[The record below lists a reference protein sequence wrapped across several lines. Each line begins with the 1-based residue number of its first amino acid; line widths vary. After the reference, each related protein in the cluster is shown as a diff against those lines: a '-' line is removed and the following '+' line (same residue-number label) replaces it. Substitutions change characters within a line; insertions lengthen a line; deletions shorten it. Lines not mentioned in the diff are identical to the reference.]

1 MTLRVP
7 AEMSEHAAEP
17 AAAAADVAEKKFSRR
32 LRLGLALREKFGL
45 GDTQFI
51 YLWALCAGFI
61 GALTAL
67 TFGFCVACVQD
78 ALTGTRGLSQVAAFA
93 SLAKWH
99 CVLVPAVGGIF
110 AGATLL
116 FMHRFVPVRATE
128 YMEAIA
134 LGDGYVPPKPSL
146 LRSLS
151 AVFTIG
157 SGAAIGREG
166 PLIQTS
172 AVAASWLGAKFNL
185 PPPRLRLL
193 VACAAASAMA
203 ATFHTPLSGGLF
215 VGEIVLGA
223 LTLDFL
229 APLLVASCTG
239 YLTLSLLGA
248 AEPIYHVAD
257 ELAIGSNHLIIA
269 LSCIALGVI
278 ASLAANGWLWLLKK
292 ARKLLNGRHAWLPV
306 RLALAGTLVGAA
318 AVFYPELTGNGYNMI
333 RGIVASQFSPEQAL
347 ILLALKVG
355 IVACVFGVGTVGGA
369 LTPSLT
375 IGTFIGFLFSAL
387 MTRLGVSGDH
397 AIAYSLVGMAAFFTT
412 AANAPMTSLL
422 LVVEF
427 TLAGTLIFPLIVG
440 VVVSYGVARLL
451 RTESM
456 YHGALTS
463 GPQSIFSKPLDAVRI
478 IEIARKNP
486 PTVRPNDSFGA
497 VAKVLIR
504 HPSQTIFI
512 TGEAGEYQGAIVS
525 SDILQFAKTK
535 ELAEAIIAMDVSR
548 NNLPVLLPEMKL
560 ADALKIF
567 AARKSEDSLALVD
580 DADARRLL
588 GVVNRSDLYLAL
600 GEIMRR
606 EKVR

>member
-1 MTLRVP
+1 MPEKT
-7 AEMSEHAAEP
+7 AAQP
-17 AAAAADVAEKKFSRR
+17 AAPAEKKFSRWMR
-32 LRLGLALREKFGL
+32 LALDLREKLRL
-45 GDTQFI
+45 GDTQII
-51 YLWALCAGFI
+51 YIWALGAGFI

-78 ALTGTRGLSQVAAFA
+78 LLTGTRGLPQVEAFA
-93 SLAKWH
+93 SLTAAH
-99 CVLVPAVGGIF
+99 CILVPAIGGLF

-116 FMHRFVPVRATE
+116 FMHKFVPVRATE

-172 AVAASWLGAKFNL
+172 AVVASWLGSRVNL
-185 PPPRLRLL
+185 PAPRLRLL

-239 YLTLSLLGA
+239 YLTLSFLGA
-248 AEPIYHVAD
+248 ADPIYHVAD
-257 ELAIGSNHLIIA
+257 EIAGGSNPLIIA

-278 ASLAANGWLWLLKK
+278 ASLAANAWLWLLKT
-292 ARKLLNGRHAWLPV
+292 ARKFLNGSHAWLPA
-306 RLALAGTLVGAA
+306 RLAAAGALVGVA
-318 AVFYPELTGNGYNMI
+318 AVFYPELTGNGYSMI

-422 LVVEF
+422 LVIEF
-427 TLAGTLIFPLIVG
+427 TLAGTLMCPLIVG
-440 VVVSYGVARLL
+440 VVVSYGIARLM

-456 YHGALTS
+456 YHSALAS
-463 GPQSIFSKPLDAVRI
+463 GPRSIFSKPLAAVRL
-478 IEIARKNP
+478 IEIARRHP
-486 PTVRPNDSFGA
+486 PTVRPESNFGA

-512 TGEAGEYQGAIVS
+512 TGENEEYRGAIVS
-525 SDILQFAKTK
+525 SDILQFAQTK
-535 ELAEAIIAMDVSR
+535 ELAEAILAIDVSR
-548 NNLPVLLPEMKL
+548 DNLPVLLPEMKL
-560 ADALKIF
+560 PDALKIF
-567 AARKSEDSLALVD
+567 AARKHEDSLALVEN
-580 DADARRLL
+580 AETRKLL

>member
-1 MTLRVP
+1 
-7 AEMSEHAAEP
+7 MSADPEVSAS
-17 AAAAADVAEKKFSRR
+17 AAASGVPAEKKFSRR
-32 LRLGLALREKFGL
+32 ILLGLELREKIRL
-45 GDTQFI
+45 GDTQLI
-51 YLWALCAGFI
+51 YIWALCAGFI
-61 GALTAL
+61 GALSAL
-67 TFGFCVACVQD
+67 AFGFCVNCVQD
-78 ALTGTRGLSQVAAFA
+78 LLTGTHGLSQVAAFA
-93 SLAKWH
+93 SLEKWH
-99 CVLVPAVGGIF
+99 CVLVPAVGGLL

-116 FMHRFVPVRATE
+116 FMHKFVPVKATE

-172 AVAASWLGAKFNL
+172 ACAASWLGSKFNL
-185 PPPRLRLL
+185 PAPRLRLV

-229 APLLVASCTG
+229 APLLVASCAG

-248 AEPIYHVAD
+248 VDPIYHVSG
-257 ELAIGSNHLIIA
+257 EVGFGSNHLVVA
-269 LSCIALGVI
+269 LSCIALGVV
-278 ASLAANGWLWLLKK
+278 AALAANAWLWLLKK
-292 ARKLLNGRHAWLPV
+292 ARRLLKGRHSMLPV
-306 RLALAGTLVGAA
+306 RLALAGALCGVAA
-318 AVFYPELTGNGYNMI
+318 IFFPEITGNGYNMI
-333 RGIVASQFSPEQAL
+333 RGIVASQFSPEHAAL
-347 ILLALKVG
+347 LLALKIG

-387 MTRLGVSGDH
+387 MTRLGVPGDH

-427 TLAGTLIFPLIVG
+427 TLAGTLMFPLIIG
-440 VVVSYGVARLL
+440 VVVSHGVARFLH
-451 RTESM
+451 TESM
-456 YHGALTS
+456 YHDSLAA
-463 GPQSIFSKPLDAVRI
+463 GPRSIFSKPLDDVRLL
-478 IEIARKNP
+478 EIARRQP
-486 PTVRPNDSFGA
+486 PTVRPDDNFGT
-497 VAKVLIR
+497 VANVLIR

-512 TGEAGEYQGAIVS
+512 TDGNGEYRGAIVS
-525 SDILQFAKTK
+525 SDILQFAQTK
-535 ELAEAIIAMDVSR
+535 ELAAAIIAIDVSR
-548 NNLPVLLPEMKL
+548 DSLPVLLPEMKL
-560 ADALKIF
+560 PDALKIF
-567 AARKSEDSLALVD
+567 ASHKQEDSLALVE
-580 DADARRLL
+580 DAASKKLL
-588 GVVNRSDLYLAL
+588 GVVNRSDLYLAV

>member
-1 MTLRVP
+1 MSSP
-7 AEMSEHAAEP
+7 AENN
-17 AAAAADVAEKKFSRR
+17 FSRR
-32 LRLGLALREKFGL
+32 IRFALNLREKLRLG
-45 GDTQFI
+45 DTHLI
-51 YLWALCAGFI
+51 YIWALGAGFI

-67 TFGFCVACVQD
+67 IFSLCVHGVQD
-78 ALTGTRGLSQVAAFA
+78 GLTLTHGLSQADAFA
-93 SLAKWH
+93 SLQKWH
-99 CVLVPAVGGIF
+99 CVLVPAIGGLL

-116 FMHRFVPVRATE
+116 FMHKFVPVRATE

-134 LGDGYVPPKPSL
+134 LGNGYVPPKPSL

-172 AVAASWLGAKFNL
+172 AVAASWLGSKFSL
-185 PPPRLRLL
+185 PAPRLRLV

-223 LTLDFL
+223 LTLDVL
-229 APLLVASCTG
+229 APLLVASCAG

-248 AEPIYHVAD
+248 VDPIYQVSGD
-257 ELAIGSNHLIIA
+257 VIIGSNQLVVA
-269 LSCIALGVI
+269 VSCIVLGVI

-292 ARKLLNGRHAWLPV
+292 ARKLLNGKHEWLPV
-306 RLALAGTLVGAA
+306 RLAIAGALVGVAA
-318 AVFYPELTGNGYNMI
+318 IFYPELTGNGYTMI
-333 RGIVASQFSPEQAL
+333 RGIVAEQFSPEQAM

-355 IVACVFGVGTVGGA
+355 IVAFVFGVGTVGGA

-387 MTRLGVSGDH
+387 MTELGVPGDH

-412 AANAPMTSLL
+412 AASAPMTSLL

-427 TLAGTLIFPLIVG
+427 TLAGTLMFPLLIG
-440 VVVSYGVARLL
+440 VVVSHGIARLF

-456 YHGALTS
+456 YHSALAS
-463 GPQSIFSKPLDAVRI
+463 GPRSIFSKPLSAVRL
-478 IEIARKNP
+478 IEIARKNL
-486 PTVRPNDSFGA
+486 PTVRPNDNFGR
-497 VAKVLIR
+497 VAKALIR
-504 HPSQTIFI
+504 HPAQTIFI
-512 TGEAGEYQGAIVS
+512 TGEDESYRGAIVS
-525 SDILQFAKTK
+525 SDILQFAQNK
-535 ELAEAIIAMDVSR
+535 ELADVIIAIDVSR

-560 ADALKIF
+560 PDALKIF
-567 AARKSEDSLALVD
+567 ASRKHEDSLALVENETSKK
-580 DADARRLL
+580 LL

>member
-1 MTLRVP
+1 MPENPPPVQPDVP
-7 AEMSEHAAEP
+7 A
-17 AAAAADVAEKKFSRR
+17 KKIFSRWMR
-32 LRLGLALREKFGL
+32 FGLDLREKIRL
-45 GDTQFI
+45 GDTQII
-51 YLWALCAGFI
+51 YIWALCAGLI
-61 GALTAL
+61 GALTSL
-67 TFGFCVACVQD
+67 VFGFCVSCVQD
-78 ALTGTRGLSQVAAFA
+78 LLTGTHGLSQVAAFS
-93 SLAKWH
+93 SLKTWH
-99 CVLVPAVGGIF
+99 CVLVPAVGGVF
-110 AGATLL
+110 AGTTLL
-116 FMHRFVPVRATE
+116 FMHKFVPVRATE

-172 AVAASWLGAKFNL
+172 AVAASWLGSRFNL

-229 APLLVASCTG
+229 APLLVASCAG
-239 YLTLSLLGA
+239 YVTLSLLGA
-248 AEPIYHVAD
+248 VDPIYHVAD
-257 ELAIGSNHLIIA
+257 QIGFSSNHVIIA

-278 ASLAANGWLWLLKK
+278 ASFAANAWLWLLKK
-292 ARKLLNGRHAWLPV
+292 ARKLLKGSHAWLPV
-306 RLALAGTLVGAA
+306 RLAAAGALVGVA

-333 RGIVASQFSPEQAL
+333 SGIVASKFSPEQAL

-387 MTRLGVSGDH
+387 MTKLGVPGDH

-412 AANAPMTSLL
+412 AASAPMTSLL

-427 TLAGTLIFPLIVG
+427 TLAGTLIFPLVIG
-440 VVVSYGVARLL
+440 VVVSYGIARLM

-456 YHGALTS
+456 YHSALTS
-463 GPQSIFSKPLDAVRI
+463 GPRSIFSKPLSAVTL
-478 IEIARKNP
+478 IEIARKHP
-486 PTVRPNDSFGA
+486 PTVRPEDNFGT

-512 TGEAGEYQGAIVS
+512 TGENEEYRGAIVS
-525 SDILQFAKTK
+525 SDILQFAQTK
-535 ELAEAIIAMDVSR
+535 ELAEAIIAIDVSR
-548 NNLPVLLPEMKL
+548 DNLPVLLPEMKL
-560 ADALKIF
+560 PDALRIF
-567 AARKSEDSLALVD
+567 AELKNEDSLALVD
-580 DADARRLL
+580 DKYSARLL

>member
-1 MTLRVP
+1 MPSAPQVP
-7 AEMSEHAAEP
+7 DLSSAG
-17 AAAAADVAEKKFSRR
+17 KTFSRW
-32 LRLGLALREKFGL
+32 LKIGLDLREKIHL

-51 YLWALCAGFI
+51 YIWALGAGFL

-67 TFGFCVACVQD
+67 AFGLCVEGVQGV
-78 ALTGTRGLSQVAAFA
+78 LTGTHGVSQIEAF
-93 SLAKWH
+93 SNLRPWH
-99 CVLVPAVGGIF
+99 CILVPAIGGLL
-110 AGATLL
+110 AGSVLL
-116 FMHRFVPVRATE
+116 FMHKFVPVKATE

-134 LGDGYVPPKPSL
+134 LGNGYVPPKPSL

-172 AVAASWLGAKFNL
+172 AVAASWLGSKFSL
-185 PPPRLRLL
+185 PAPRLRLV

-229 APLLVASCTG
+229 APLLVASCAG
-239 YLTLSLLGA
+239 YLTLSMLGA
-248 AEPIYHVAD
+248 VDPIYHVSGD
-257 ELAIGSNHLIIA
+257 VIIGSNHLVIA
-269 LSCIALGVI
+269 LSCIALGII
-278 ASLAANGWLWLLKK
+278 ASLAANCWLWLLKK
-292 ARKLLNGRHAWLPV
+292 ARKLLNGRHTLLPV
-306 RLALAGTLVGAA
+306 RLAIAGALVGVA
-318 AVFYPELTGNGYNMI
+318 AVFYPELTGNGYTMI
-333 RGIVASQFSPEQAL
+333 RGIVASQFSPEQAA

-355 IVACVFGVGTVGGA
+355 IVAFVFGVGTVGGA

-387 MTRLGVSGDH
+387 MTRLGVPGDH

-427 TLAGTLIFPLIVG
+427 TLAGTLMFPLLIG
-440 VVVSYGVARLL
+440 VVVSHGIARLL
-451 RTESM
+451 HTESM
-456 YHGALTS
+456 YHEALAS
-463 GPQSIFSKPLDAVRI
+463 GPRSIFSKPLGAVHL

-486 PTVRPNDSFGA
+486 PTVRPTSNFGE

-504 HPSQTIFI
+504 HPAQTIFI
-512 TGEAGEYQGAIVS
+512 TGKNDKYRGAIVS
-525 SDILQFAKTK
+525 SDILQFAQTK
-535 ELAEAIIAMDVSR
+535 ELAEAVIAIDVSR
-548 NNLPVLLPEMKL
+548 DNLPLLLPEMKL
-560 ADALKIF
+560 PDALKIF
-567 AARKSEDSLALVD
+567 AARKNEDSLALVENLETKK
-580 DADARRLL
+580 LL

>member
-1 MTLRVP
+1 MRFAL
-7 AEMSEHAAEP
+7 
-17 AAAAADVAEKKFSRR
+17 D
-32 LRLGLALREKFGL
+32 LREKIQL
-45 GDTQFI
+45 GDTHII
-51 YLWALCAGFI
+51 YIWALGAGFI
-61 GALTAL
+61 GAITAL
-67 TFGFCVACVQD
+67 AFGFCVESVQD
-78 ALTGTRGLSQVAAFA
+78 ILTGTHGLSQVKAFA
-93 SLAKWH
+93 SLQAWH
-99 CVLVPAVGGIF
+99 CILVPAIGGLL
-110 AGATLL
+110 AGSTLL
-116 FMHRFVPVRATE
+116 FMHKFVPVKATE

-185 PPPRLRLL
+185 PAPRLRLV

-229 APLLVASCTG
+229 APLLVASCAG
-239 YLTLSLLGA
+239 YLTLSMLGA
-248 AEPIYHVAD
+248 VDPIYEVSGIVGID
-257 ELAIGSNHLIIA
+257 SNHLIIA
-269 LSCIALGVI
+269 LSCIALGI
-278 ASLAANGWLWLLKK
+278 LASLAAKVWLLLLKY
-292 ARKLLNGRHAWLPV
+292 AHKLLNGRHSMLPV
-306 RLALAGTLVGAA
+306 RLAIAGALVGVAA
-318 AVFYPELTGNGYNMI
+318 IFYPELTGNGYSMI
-333 RGIVASQFSPEQAL
+333 RGIVASQFTPEQVAL
-347 ILLALKVG
+347 LLALKVG

-375 IGTFIGFLFSAL
+375 IGTFIGFLFSVL
-387 MTRLGVSGDH
+387 MTRLGVPGDH

-422 LVVEF
+422 LVIEF
-427 TLAGTLIFPLIVG
+427 TLAGTLMFPLLIG
-440 VVVSYGVARLL
+440 VVVSHGVARLL

-456 YHGALTS
+456 YHAALAS
-463 GPQSIFSKPLDAVRI
+463 GPRSIFSKPLSEVRL

-486 PTVRPNDSFGA
+486 PTVRPNSNFGT
-497 VAKVLIR
+497 VANVLIR

-512 TGEAGEYQGAIVS
+512 TGRDNEYRGAIVS
-525 SDILQFAKTK
+525 SDILQFAQTK
-535 ELAEAIIAMDVSR
+535 ELAEAIIAIDVSR
-548 NNLPVLLPEMKL
+548 NNLPVLLPDMKL
-560 ADALKIF
+560 PDALKIF
-567 AARKSEDSLALVD
+567 ASRKNEDSLALVD
-580 DADARRLL
+580 DEHSRKLL

-606 EKVR
+606 EKVQ

>member
-1 MTLRVP
+1 MRFAL
-7 AEMSEHAAEP
+7 
-17 AAAAADVAEKKFSRR
+17 D
-32 LRLGLALREKFGL
+32 LREKIRL
-45 GDTQFI
+45 GDTQLI
-51 YLWALCAGFI
+51 YLWALGAGFI

-67 TFGFCVACVQD
+67 IFSLCVHGVQD
-78 ALTGTRGLSQVAAFA
+78 GLTLTHGLSQAEAFR
-93 SLAKWH
+93 SLEKWH
-99 CVLVPAVGGIF
+99 CILVPAIGGLL
-110 AGATLL
+110 AGSTLL
-116 FMHRFVPVRATE
+116 FMHKFVPVKATE

-134 LGDGYVPPKPSL
+134 LGNGYVPPKPSL

-172 AVAASWLGAKFNL
+172 AVAASWLGSKFSL
-185 PPPRLRLL
+185 PAPRLRLV

-203 ATFHTPLSGGLF
+203 ATFHTPLAGGLF

-223 LTLDFL
+223 LTLDVL
-229 APLLVASCTG
+229 APLLVASCAG

-248 AEPIYHVAD
+248 VDPIYQVSGD
-257 ELAIGSNHLIIA
+257 VVIGSNQLIVA
-269 LSCIALGVI
+269 VSCIALGI
-278 ASLAANGWLWLLKK
+278 TAALAANAWLWLLKK
-292 ARKLLNGRHAWLPV
+292 ARKLLNGKHSWLPV
-306 RLALAGTLVGAA
+306 RLAIAGALVGVAA
-318 AVFYPELTGNGYNMI
+318 IFYPELTGNGYTMI
-333 RGIVASQFSPEQAL
+333 RGIVAEQFSPEQAI

-355 IVACVFGVGTVGGA
+355 IVAFVFGVGTVGGA

-387 MTRLGVSGDH
+387 MTKLGVPGDH

-427 TLAGTLIFPLIVG
+427 TLAGTLMFPLLIG
-440 VVVSYGVARLL
+440 VVVSHGIARLF

-456 YHGALTS
+456 YHSALTS
-463 GPQSIFSKPLDAVRI
+463 GPRSIFSKPLSAVRL

-486 PTVRPNDSFGA
+486 PTVRPDDNFGR
-497 VAKVLIR
+497 VAKELIR
-504 HPSQTIFI
+504 HPAQTIFI
-512 TGEAGEYQGAIVS
+512 TGEQDGYRGAIVS
-525 SDILQFAKTK
+525 SDILQFAQNK
-535 ELAEAIIAMDVSR
+535 ELAEAIIAIDVSR

-560 ADALKIF
+560 PDALKIF
-567 AARKSEDSLALVD
+567 AAQKHEDSLALVSD
-580 DADARRLL
+580 EKSKKLL